1 VKLATFSASTATDRF
16 IADFCGLPGRVRQGR
31 YRVGLLPSET
41 WRLFLS
47 APFPFAHEFWL
58 CYRHDRTVGRIGA
71 NVSATYP
78 EVGFFGFFELELQAD
93 YPVVADAL
101 LTSAC
106 DWLRAK
112 QVKQIIGPVDFSTW
126 FPYRF
131 RLDDGDQRIF
141 AWEPVNPPEYTG
153 SLEAAALEVADQ
165 YSSTAFGDLS
175 AVINKLEPA
184 YRHALEAGYSFRDFG
199 RAEIDADLPALYR
212 ISLDAFRDN
221 YLFEPISEALFAQ
234 LYVNI
239 ADKEKD
245 NASWFVIDPAGDEVG
260 FLYAFVDQWRQAGRT
275 ETAVVLK
282 GVAVA
287 AAAGG
292 RGLSN
297 ALIYLALTE
306 GLRMGAEY
314 AISALVRSGIQSESY
329 ARKGAFLWRHDYGLW
344 RKMAD

>member
-1 VKLATFSASTATDRF
+1 MKLETFSAGTATDRF
-16 IADFCGLPGRVRQGR
+16 IADFCELPGRVRQGR
-31 YRVGLLPSET
+31 YRAGLLPPET
-41 WRLFLS
+41 WGLFLS
-47 APFPFAHEFWL
+47 APFPFAREFWL
-58 CYRHDRTVGRIGA
+58 CYQQDRAVGRIGA

-78 EVGFFGFFELELQAD
+78 DVGFFGFFELELKPG
-93 YPVVADAL
+93 YPDTAHAL
-101 LTSAC
+101 VTSAC
-106 DWLRAK
+106 DWLRA
-112 QVKQIIGPVDFSTW
+112 QRVKQIIGPVDFSTW

-131 RLDDGDQRIF
+131 RLDDGDERIF
-141 AWEPVNPPEYTG
+141 AWEPVNPPEYAG
-153 SLEAAALEVADQ
+153 LLEAAAFAVADQ

-184 YRHALEAGYSFRDFG
+184 CRHALEAGYSFREFG

-245 NASWFVIDPAGDEVG
+245 NASWFVIDPDGEEVG
-260 FLYAFVDQWRQAGRT
+260 FLYAFVDQWRQAGHM

-282 GVAVA
+282 SAAVA
-287 AAAGG
+287 AAARG
-292 RGLSN
+292 RALSN

-344 RKMAD
+344 KKSID